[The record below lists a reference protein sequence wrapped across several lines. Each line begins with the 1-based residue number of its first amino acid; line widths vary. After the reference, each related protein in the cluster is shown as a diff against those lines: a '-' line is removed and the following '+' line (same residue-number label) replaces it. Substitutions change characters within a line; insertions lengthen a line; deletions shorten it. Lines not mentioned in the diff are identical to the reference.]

1 MTLQQLITNATA
13 VFNAM
18 LGWVGD
24 VMTAIFNPGSGATDP
39 NWSSVAPFLFIG
51 LGITLLLTSVGIIR
65 SFIGGRNV

>member
-1 MTLQQLITNATA
+1 MTLQQLLGFATD

-24 VMTAIFNPGSGATDP
+24 VMKAIFNPGTAAGDP

-51 LGITLLLTSVGIIR
+51 LGITVLLTAVGIIR